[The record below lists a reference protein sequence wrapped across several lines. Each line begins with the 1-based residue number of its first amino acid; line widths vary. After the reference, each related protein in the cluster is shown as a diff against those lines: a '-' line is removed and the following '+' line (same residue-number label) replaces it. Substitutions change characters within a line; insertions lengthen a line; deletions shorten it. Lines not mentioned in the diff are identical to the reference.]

1 MVEVRRGEWAQHVVG
16 VHQRGIQKLPEL
28 EEPEPFQC
36 RRSDMSLRNWTTHPS
51 VGAQVGADQGLVV
64 DRVVEDP
71 LVGVEM
77 EDDHG

>member
-1 MVEVRRGEWAQHVVG
+1 MEDHRAEGAHPVVQVHRREI
-16 VHQRGIQKLPEL
+16 QRIPEL
-28 EEPEPFQC
+28 EEPAPFQC
-36 RRSDMSLRNWTTHPS
+36 RQSDMSLRNWTTLPS

-77 EDDHG
+77 GDDQG